1 MLGAAP
7 EPTPTI
13 GPDEALTPLK
23 PSAGHTAKAS
33 PVPTKTAAD
42 RPAERDIL
50 SSAEHASTPPTAV
63 QTHTPLPTSSTPIA
77 TAAPR
82 SQVTA
87 DQVPV
92 VTPLDAQTEAPS
104 PPIDTGTWRDEKK
117 VSELQSANPALPEA
131 AIEQLQPEEADD
143 VSFLSP
149 GDVAR
154 ADQAGS
160 CTAESQQSPLVQA
173 RQAVPLWLWVLNHAE
188 RLTTVNSP
196 READS

>member
-1 MLGAAP
+1 MLGVSS
-7 EPTPTI
+7 EPKPTI
-13 GPDEALTPLK
+13 VLDEALTPLT
-23 PSAGHTAKAS
+23 PSAGHTAEAS

-50 SSAEHASTPPTAV
+50 SSAEHASTPPTAA
-63 QTHTPLPTSSTPIA
+63 QIYTPLPTSSPPIA
-77 TAAPR
+77 AATSSPPIAAAAPS

-87 DQVPV
+87 DQVPA
-92 VTPLDAQTEAPS
+92 VTPLEAHTEAPS
-104 PPIDTGTWRDEKK
+104 PPVDTEAPKDLKK
-117 VSELQSANPALPEA
+117 GDELQSANPALPEA

-143 VSFLSP
+143 VSLLSP

-173 RQAVPLWLWVLNHAE
+173 RQAVPLWL
-188 RLTTVNSP
+188 
-196 READS
+196 